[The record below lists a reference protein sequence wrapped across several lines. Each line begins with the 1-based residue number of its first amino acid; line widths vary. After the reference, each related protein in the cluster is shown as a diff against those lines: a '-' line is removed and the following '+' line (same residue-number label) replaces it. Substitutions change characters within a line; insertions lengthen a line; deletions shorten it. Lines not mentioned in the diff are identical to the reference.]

1 MSLPTREPTERQAQV
16 WEAVT
21 RLGGQTAA
29 ARELGLTQGAVRNAL
44 MGYMAARDMRGPMP
58 GARMGGGRPRGYA
71 KADFARL
78 EERIAAQ
85 DRQLASLRDRL
96 KASQPLPED
105 WSPLCMD
112 PDELA
117 DWRAFNRT
125 AGAGG
130 RAQRPCDDCPMSF
143 ALEMFAA
150 RRCNGIPGQT

>member
-16 WEAVT
+16 WEAVA

-29 ARELGLTQGAVRNAL
+29 ARELGLTQGAVRSAL

-58 GARMGGGRPRGYA
+58 GASKSGGRPRGYA

-78 EERIAAQ
+78 EARIAAQ
-85 DRQLASLRDRL
+85 DRQIAMLRERA
-96 KASQPLPED
+96 KASQPPPGD

-112 PDELA
+112 DDELA

-125 AGAGG
+125 AGAG

-150 RRCNGIPGQT
+150 RRCNGTPGQT